1 MSKLN
6 VREDLSGQQFG
17 HLTVVGFHAKTKAG
31 ASIWTCKCKCGN
43 IKTVRGYHLKGKKI
57 RSCGCAKRET
67 VNIKWPGHEFIS
79 RWFWNCYRINAKR
92 RKIEFQITPKDMWE
106 QAMAQGVK
114 CALTDT
120 PLVFAELQRNR
131 EDGNASL
138 DRIESS
144 RGYVRGNIQWVLKDI
159 NVAKSDMSQD
169 QFVAMCKLVTKKFK

>member
-1 MSKLN
+1 
-6 VREDLSGQQFG
+6 
-17 HLTVVGFHAKTKAG
+17 
-31 ASIWTCKCKCGN
+31 
-43 IKTVRGYHLKGKKI
+43 
-57 RSCGCAKRET
+57 
-67 VNIKWPGHEFIS
+67 
-79 RWFWNCYRINAKR
+79 
-92 RKIEFQITPKDMWE
+92 MWE